1 MANFF
6 AELKR
11 RHIYRVATAYAVA
24 AWLLLQLFNNVEL
37 MLKLADWVGTLV
49 LVLLIGGFPVA
60 LILAWILELK
70 TPGGVDGV
78 TVEAKSTRVDFVL
91 IGALVIVVALRLYQQ
106 LASTPG
112 TEPAQQQAGAVAP
125 SSPAQSGGISVA
137 VLPFVNLSSDKQQE
151 FLIVEGQLRVQPDG
165 AVNVLAPAGR
175 TP

>member
-11 RHIYRVATAYAVA
+11 RHIYRVAAAYAVA

-37 MLKLADWVGTLV
+37 MLKLADWVGALV
-49 LVLLIGGFPVA
+49 FVLLIGGFPVA

-78 TVEAKSTRVDFVL
+78 TVEAKSTRVYFVL

-125 SSPAQSGGISVA
+125 SPAQSGGISVA

-151 FLIVEGQLRVQPDG
+151 LLIVEGQLRVQPDG